1 MKSLL
6 LSTLLMVGCA
16 GGQVLKG
23 PDRQDPPAAA
33 VEQTEPTENHNHIYA
48 FIIWITVLGAGVFLF
63 IRNERSPK
71 K

>member
-1 MKSLL
+1 MKTLL

-23 PDRQDPPAAA
+23 PDKQVPPVVVQQD
-33 VEQTEPTENHNHIYA
+33 ETTEDYNHVYA
-48 FIIWITVLGAGVFLF
+48 FIIWASILGAGIYLF

>member
-23 PDRQDPPAAA
+23 PDRQDPPV
-33 VEQTEPTENHNHIYA
+33 VEQSKPTENHNHIYA

-71 K
+71 Q

>member
-1 MKSLL
+1 MKTLL

-23 PDRQDPPAAA
+23 PDRQDPPVV

-48 FIIWITVLGAGVFLF
+48 FVIWITVLGVGVFLF

-71 K
+71 Q

>member
-1 MKSLL
+1 MKTLL

-23 PDRQDPPAAA
+23 PDRQVPP
-33 VEQTEPTENHNHIYA
+33 VVVQQDETTGDYNHVYA

-71 K
+71 Q